1 MHTMQQ
7 HLIALDAVLFD
18 LVKLALEL
26 SLALQPLLSSTYID
40 DFPIDLLSIHFIN
53 CLENKRSMNMLP
65 LQENV
70 ITSHDTLKMALND
83 VFHFNTESNPSWFL
97 LVTRQLKH

>member
-26 SLALQPLLSSTYID
+26 SLALQPLLSPTGVD
-40 DFPIDLLSIHFIN
+40 DLPIDLFPIHFID
-53 CLENKRSMNMLP
+53 CLKNKKTYS
-65 LQENV
+65 Q
-70 ITSHDTLKMALND
+70 I
-83 VFHFNTESNPSWFL
+83 F
-97 LVTRQLKH
+97 